1 MFTDKEIRYI
11 KTQPLGRLATISA
24 DNQPDNSPISYECD
38 GNDFF
43 ISGRNLSETRKYK
56 NIDHGQK
63 KVALVI
69 YDLETIDPW
78 KPRGIRIFGT
88 AEIVE
93 RSGRYGAGVYL
104 HIKPTVSWSW
114 NIELPAFDGGKF
126 VTNKTVHRQE
136 NP

>member
-24 DNQPDNSPISYECD
+24 DNQPDNSPISYEFD

-63 KVALVI
+63 KSS
-69 YDLETIDPW
+69 
-78 KPRGIRIFGT
+78 FG
-88 AEIVE
+88 
-93 RSGRYGAGVYL
+93 
-104 HIKPTVSWSW
+104 H
-114 NIELPAFDGGKF
+114 
-126 VTNKTVHRQE
+126 
-136 NP
+136 